1 MPTAITPRRRSRNDV
16 ESDGEVSASPDFIPS
31 SQPEIPSRKRARLT
45 NGNASSSLSGT
56 PLTNGHHPQ
65 SSVLQRETL
74 RAQETRKQY
83 QPGSIVRVELKNF
96 VTYTAVEFFPGPS
109 LNMVIG
115 PNGTGKSTLVCAICL
130 GLGWGPQHLGRAKE
144 VSEYVKHGC
153 QEAMIEIELAKD
165 GKRFKSNIV
174 IRCTIKRDGNK
185 TIFSVDGK
193 QQSKKAVIELC
204 RSLSIQI
211 DNLCQFLPQDKV
223 VEFAAMTPV
232 ELLRSTQRAV
242 ASQEMIDM
250 HESLKELRR
259 NQKDIQAKNAAD
271 QEQLDNLEGRQRLQE
286 ADVERMRE
294 REQIVTHVKM
304 LEVARPFAAY
314 RSARSAHNER
324 KEIRKAAQM
333 ELTRLTKEIEPS
345 LRAVNA
351 KEQYR
356 AQIAAVVTQRKTAIG
371 QVERHADAIDKKFKD
386 LEDKHNELVAADSAE
401 KSGGKKHRQEII
413 RLEASIGQLKRQME
427 VEPPELDIQAYNRRI
442 REKRDA
448 VDDSTNKVGELKKHQ
463 EELRR
468 RGLDKNYR
476 IQQAQ
481 TDLAQLDSQAGRQI
495 SKLKE
500 VSREASRLWAWVQQN
515 QDLFEKPVFGP
526 PIVECSIKDPKYV
539 DLVESLFQESSMTAF
554 TVQTKGDFKKLSDQA
569 HDRMQLSAVNIRTQ
583 LVGLD
588 AFRPPVSADQM
599 TRFGFEGWALDF
611 MNGPEPVL
619 AMLCGE
625 LHIHEAGIA
634 LRDIT
639 SQQFELLQD
648 SPIQSWV
655 ASKSTYRISRRREY
669 GPSATSTLV
678 KDIRRASIWT
688 DRPVNLTAK
697 REMQENIQGWSEEV
711 ESIQAEIDGDQK
723 KILAYRNAINTN
735 SEESKAIS
743 AEKEAKQKAL
753 GEFKALPTKL
763 AAHEAKLVTA
773 QTAISGIKGRLREI
787 MEQQE
792 TIALERGQVAL
803 DYADAVE
810 AIRAAHNSLHESE
823 IMLIEATSDFE
834 ILRERNSSVEELLVD
849 QRRQVDSLAKETEA
863 LQKTAKALLDKCSQ
877 LMTGVDDEVRTF
889 LLALPASQTTE
900 QLESEI
906 ESEKARLE
914 LMHEGNGGVIKEY
927 EQRQKKIDVLT
938 TRLEQIKNALS
949 EVEDKI
955 KELRDQWEPELDS
968 LVGKIS
974 NSFSLNMEQ
983 ISCAGEVGVHK
994 DEDFDQWAIQI
1005 RVKFRESEP
1014 LTTLDSHRQSGGER
1028 AVSTIFYLMSLQTL
1042 TRSPFR
1048 VVDEINQGMDPRNER
1063 LVHKRMVGIAC
1074 GMLEGVVQQTQS
1086 SENGNTNDDDD
1097 EEPKQNED
1105 AGQSR
1110 RSGGSQYFLITPK
1123 LLHNLT
1129 YERGMRVLCIA
1140 SGEYMPPDRS
1150 RMDFKGS
1157 VERMRG
1163 LKAGAPMAAVAAG

>member
-1 MPTAITPRRRSRNDV
+1 MPTAITPRRRSRDDV
-16 ESDGEVSASPDFIPS
+16 EADEEGSASLDLIPS
-31 SQPEIPSRKRARLT
+31 SQPELPSRKRTRLT

-56 PLTNGHHPQ
+56 PLTNGYHPQ

-74 RAQETRKQY
+74 QARDSRKTY

-165 GKRFKSNIV
+165 GKRFKNNIV

-185 TIFSVDGK
+185 TVFSINGRP
-193 QQSKKAVIELC
+193 QGKKAVIELC

-242 ASQEMIDM
+242 ASQVMIDM
-250 HESLKELRR
+250 HENLKDLRR
-259 NQKDIQAKNAAD
+259 KQKDIQAKNIAD
-271 QEQLDNLEGRQRLQE
+271 QEQLANLESRQRLQE

-294 REQIVTHVKM
+294 REQIETHVKM
-304 LEVARPFAAY
+304 LEAARPFAAY
-314 RSARSAHNER
+314 RSARSAHGEA
-324 KEIRKAAQM
+324 KENRKAAQT
-333 ELTRLTKEIEPS
+333 ELTRLEKEVEPS

-351 KEQYR
+351 KEQYK
-356 AQIAAVVTQRKTAIG
+356 AQIAAVVTERKTVISKH
-371 QVERHADAIDKKFKD
+371 ERHADSIDKKFKD
-386 LEDKHNELVAADSAE
+386 LQDKHNELVAADSAE
-401 KSGGKKHRQEII
+401 KSGGKKHRLEIA
-413 RLEASIGQLKRQME
+413 RLEGTISQLKRQME
-427 VEPPELDIQAYNRRI
+427 VEPSELDVQAYNRRI

-448 VDDSTNKVGELKKHQ
+448 VDDSTTRIGDLKKHQ
-463 EELRR
+463 EELKR
-468 RGLDKNYR
+468 RGVDKNYR
-476 IQQAQ
+476 IKQAQ
-481 TDLAQLDSQAGRQI
+481 DDLAQLDSQAGKQK
-495 SKLKE
+495 SKLQG
-500 VSREASRLWAWVQQN
+500 ASRDTFKLWEWVQQN
-515 QDLFEKPVFGP
+515 RNQFEEPVFGP
-526 PIVECSIKDPKYV
+526 PIVECTIKEPKYV
-539 DLVESLFQESSMTAF
+539 DHIESLFQKSVMISF
-554 TVQTKGDFKKLSDQA
+554 TVQTKGDFKRLSDQA
-569 HDRMQLSAVNIRTQ
+569 HARMHLSEINIRT
-583 LVGLD
+583 VPAGLD
-588 AFRPPVSADQM
+588 PFRPPVSAEQM
-599 TRFGFEGWALDF
+599 QQFGFEGWALDF
-611 MNGPEPVL
+611 LNGPEPVL
-619 AMLCGE
+619 AMLCAE
-625 LHIHEAGIA
+625 VHIHEAGIA
-634 LRDIT
+634 LRDT
-639 SQQFELLQD
+639 TPQQFELLQN

-655 ASKSTYRISRRREY
+655 TSKSTYRINRRREY
-669 GPSATSTLV
+669 GPGAKFTLV
-678 KDIRRASIWT
+678 KDIRRASVWT
-688 DRPVNLTAK
+688 DQPVDLTAK
-697 REMQENIQGWSEEV
+697 RELQENIQGWTEEV
-711 ESIQAEIDGDQK
+711 ASLQAESDGDQK
-723 KILAYRNAINTN
+723 KILAYRNAINVN
-735 SEESKAIS
+735 SEEGKAIS

-763 AAHEAKLVTA
+763 AAQEAKLATA
-773 QTAISGIKGRLREI
+773 QNALGGIKGRLREI
-787 MEQQE
+787 MEEQE
-792 TIALERGQVAL
+792 TIALERGQIAL
-803 DYADAVE
+803 YYADAVE
-810 AIRAAHNSLHESE
+810 AIRVAHNSLHEAE

-834 ILRERNSSVEELLVD
+834 TLRERNSSVEELLED
-849 QRRQVDSLAKETEA
+849 QRSQVDALVKETEA
-863 LQKTAKALLDKCSQ
+863 LQKTAKALLDKCTQ
-877 LMTGVDDEVRTF
+877 LLARVEDGLKSF
-889 LLALPASQTTE
+889 LVALPANQTSE
-900 QLESEI
+900 QLEGEI

-927 EQRQKKIDVLT
+927 EQRKKKIEVLT
-938 TRLEQIKNALS
+938 ARLEEIKNALS
-949 EVEDKI
+949 EFDDKI

-983 ISCAGEVGVHK
+983 ISCAGEVGVYK

-1028 AVSTIFYLMSLQTL
+1028 AVSTIFYLMSLQSL

-1074 GMLEGVVQQTQS
+1074 GIRDGAAQQPQSLGNGHEEEDVEG
-1086 SENGNTNDDDD
+1086 GL
-1097 EEPKQNED
+1097 
-1105 AGQSR
+1105 AGQGR
-1110 RSGGSQYFLITPK
+1110 GGSQYFLITPK

-1140 SGEYMPPDRS
+1140 SGEYMPADRS
-1150 RMDFKGS
+1150 RVDFKGC
-1157 VERMRG
+1157 VDLMRG
-1163 LKAGAPMAAVAAG
+1163 LKAGAMAAAAG